1 MNPFKIPHIKAYFR
15 KNDVH
20 LNNQALKYCVI
31 TTQYLEIELDG
42 ITACS
47 PLFLNQKIAVFLQ
60 GEQHSIIVLYFVLY
74 SAMNVSVQ
82 IICKNEQNFTFPLY
96 RKSLQVS

>member
-31 TTQYLEIELDG
+31 TAQYLEIELDG

-47 PLFLNQKIAVFLQ
+47 PLFLNQKIAVFL
-60 GEQHSIIVLYFVLY
+60 GRAALHN
-74 SAMNVSVQ
+74 SALFCTLFCYECECTN
-82 IICKNEQNFTFPLY
+82 NL
-96 RKSLQVS
+96 